1 MSKKSILLS
10 IVALLVIWA
19 AASLIVDSPILPGPW
34 AVLSA
39 FVLDLPR
46 SLGWHTVTSAS
57 RILVSLLISTAIA
70 LPLGLVLGQSK
81 RLSKIFRPFIYITFP
96 IPKFTLLPIIILFL
110 GIGETSKIFLLS
122 LILFYQILIIV
133 WDASAGVRP
142 ELVHSVRSLGA
153 TRFQLL
159 RYVYLPACL
168 PAILTSLRISTGI
181 VIAVLYLAESFAAK
195 SGLGYYI
202 MDTWQALAYPKM
214 YSAILTLCIL
224 GLILY
229 FGFDQMEKRLCRWAA
244 VGQQYK
250 GLQ

>member
-46 SLGWHTVTSAS
+46 SLGWHTVASAS

-229 FGFDQMEKRLCRWAA
+229 FGFDQMGKRFCRWVA